1 MNVPFSAP
9 RRNWPSLLLNLAVL
23 VVVLAMAAAT
33 FVLSYSGV
41 HAIVL
46 QAGVSPRLA
55 RIYPGLFDAVFVIA
69 CVAAVVLRDA
79 RWWALA
85 YAWLVIILVVL
96 VVGAADVVY
105 AMNITLRHRTIEGV
119 VAAAPWVLL
128 LIGFSLM
135 LIMLRQSRVQQAQ
148 ATASAEPAYLAPG
161 LAESPE
167 TAPEPEPHTLP
178 VGVWLPQDEPEPY
191 DVHGPAD
198 VHAQEDV
205 PAPHDQDVPQDET
218 AQPSEPAA
226 EVGGHASE
234 PDTTDVPVAQE
245 ADAEPA
251 ARAAVSWTPVQLSP
265 SRSRPG
271 PLRRTRRP
279 DGSLNRPRSLSRPR
293 SLNRPRSP
301 SRRATARARQ
311 PTRPTRKPP
320 LRPRRTTTGTAAR
333 TADTTSRAACL
344 PCLARSSTTTRRRS
358 PRRPSRRCRG
368 STASVP
374 PPCRQKGMTRRS
386 DRKLVAPEVIRP
398 RS

>member
-55 RIYPGLFDAVFVIA
+55 RIYPGLFDAVFLIA

-161 LAESPE
+161 LAQSPE
-167 TAPEPEPHTLP
+167 TAPEPETHTLP

-191 DVHGPAD
+191 DVHGPED

-205 PAPHDQDVPQDET
+205 PAPHDEDVPQDET

-251 ARAAVSWTPVQLSP
+251 ARAAVSDVDAGPAEPVEEPANGESAPAYAADQEAAAPTTPYNYWDSGADSGYHEPDRVPTL
-265 SRSRPG
+265 PG
-271 PLRRTRRP
+271 EVIDDDAPP
-279 DGSLNRPRSLSRPR
+279 F
-293 SLNRPRSP
+293 
-301 SRRATARARQ
+301 ATAPFAAV
-311 PTRPTRKPP
+311 
-320 LRPRRTTTGTAAR
+320 PRFNRV
-333 TADTTSRAACL
+333 
-344 PCLARSSTTTRRRS
+344 RSS
-358 PRRPSRRCRG
+358 PM
-368 STASVP
+368 P
-374 PPCRQKGMTRRS
+374 PEG
-386 DRKLVAPEVIRP
+386 DDEEE
-398 RS
+398 

>member
-234 PDTTDVPVAQE
+234 PDTTDVPVAHE

-251 ARAAVSWTPVQLSP
+251 ARAAVSDVDAGPAEPVEEPAMAAAADEAPRWEPEPAAEPEPPAEPEPAAEPVAAGNGESAPAYAAHQEAAAPATPYNYWDSGADSGYHEPDRVPTL
-265 SRSRPG
+265 PG
-271 PLRRTRRP
+271 EVIDDDAPP
-279 DGSLNRPRSLSRPR
+279 F
-293 SLNRPRSP
+293 
-301 SRRATARARQ
+301 ATAPFAAV
-311 PTRPTRKPP
+311 
-320 LRPRRTTTGTAAR
+320 PRFNRV
-333 TADTTSRAACL
+333 
-344 PCLARSSTTTRRRS
+344 RSS
-358 PRRPSRRCRG
+358 PM
-368 STASVP
+368 P
-374 PPCRQKGMTRRS
+374 PEG
-386 DRKLVAPEVIRP
+386 DDEEE
-398 RS
+398 